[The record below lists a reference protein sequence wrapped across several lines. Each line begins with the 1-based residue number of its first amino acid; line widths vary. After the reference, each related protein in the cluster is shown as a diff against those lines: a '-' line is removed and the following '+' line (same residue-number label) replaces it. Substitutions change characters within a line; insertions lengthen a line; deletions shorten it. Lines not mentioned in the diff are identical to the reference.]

1 MAARDR
7 APRWSECARA
17 ADSGS
22 LRNPWVSWGGEHRST
37 RIRAIR
43 TRGAQTRGPHE
54 IADFVGWETRGPHEA
69 CFVGWIGVRDPAT
82 LLQPPPERAAPDQPG
97 SLVAIFLHRAAA
109 QPDTRRGRR
118 SQDRGPGTGL
128 PDQGRV

>member
-1 MAARDR
+1 MRPGR
-7 APRWSECARA
+7 RLGAPAKPV
-17 ADSGS
+17 GF
-22 LRNPWVSWGGEHRST
+22 VGWGTPEHAYSCNT
-37 RIRAIR
+37 

-54 IADFVGWETRGPHEA
+54 ACFVGWIRGPHEA

-82 LLQPPPERAAPDQPG
+82 LLQPPPERAAPDQPR